1 MPFGVITPFCW
12 VDTGREKFRT
22 PWRRFFFV
30 RLKDDVVGVAG
41 GEEGPACWAK
51 LKLGVVGRIAI
62 VVRGFDP
69 RLLSRSRRSRGQRPW
84 KVSPARRE
92 KTRRIAVHDKLG
104 ERVDTRDLVNV

>member
-1 MPFGVITPFCW
+1 M
-12 VDTGREKFRT
+12 GREKFWT
-22 PWRRFFFV
+22 PWRLFFFV

-62 VVRGFDP
+62 VVQGFDS
-69 RLLSRSRRSRGQRPW
+69 RLLCSKRSRRQRPR
-84 KVSPARRE
+84 KISPARRE

-104 ERVDTRDLVNV
+104 KRKH